1 MHHVS
6 LENTV
11 CGRLLRIYMCFRNS
25 LVTSESGQA
34 EAGSAARNLN
44 VDHEVAFPAE
54 QAPPQAAA
62 GSSHGCELRVFM
74 SCTLPKCL
82 SGCQADACSR
92 FMSTQAVHGIICH
105 TVDLC
110 AKARHNKHTFCR
122 VRQGPR

>member
-1 MHHVS
+1 
-6 LENTV
+6 
-11 CGRLLRIYMCFRNS
+11 
-25 LVTSESGQA
+25 
-34 EAGSAARNLN
+34 
-44 VDHEVAFPAE
+44 
-54 QAPPQAAA
+54 
-62 GSSHGCELRVFM
+62 M